1 MTDKISFLPGSKV
14 IVENGLCKGS
24 VKEVVIG
31 RFDTVVY
38 KVEYWERGLLH
49 SGHFSEDQLSLEPV
63 EEN

>member
-1 MTDKISFLPGSKV
+1 MTDKISFPPGSKV
-14 IVENGLCKGS
+14 VVENGLCEGS
-24 VKEVVIG
+24 VKEVVID
-31 RFDTVVY
+31 RFDTVLY